1 MNDYM
6 NLGRVVP
13 LHRGDYDAAQ
23 TYELN
28 DIVNYQGAGYWHR
41 GQTAT
46 TGVAPTDETV
56 WALVISPVDAVLGMI
71 PELTLPAAGW
81 SGGSITVSAEGVTA
95 SNHVIVAPSPA
106 SRDAYINADVRCTAQ
121 GAGMLTFE
129 AAATPQANIGVNVLV
144 FKV

>member
-81 SGGSITVSAEGVTA
+81 SGGSITVGAEGVTA

-121 GAGMLTFE
+121 GAGTLTFE

>member
-41 GQTAT
+41 G
-46 TGVAPTDETV
+46 
-56 WALVISPVDAVLGMI
+56 SHRRHGMGQDHQRR
-71 PELTLPAAGW
+71 AGADGQPGNA
-81 SGGSITVSAEGVTA
+81 GG
-95 SNHVIVAPSPA
+95 
-106 SRDAYINADVRCTAQ
+106 Q
-121 GAGMLTFE
+121 
-129 AAATPQANIGVNVLV
+129 
-144 FKV
+144 